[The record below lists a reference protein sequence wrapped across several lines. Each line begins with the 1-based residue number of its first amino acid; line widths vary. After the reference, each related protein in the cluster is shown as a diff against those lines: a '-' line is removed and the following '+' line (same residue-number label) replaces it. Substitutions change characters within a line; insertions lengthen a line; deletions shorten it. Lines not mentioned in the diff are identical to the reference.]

1 MAETLFTGDYKSEP
15 YWMEDV
21 VPLQLGDNSLPDK
34 ADVVVIG
41 SGYTGS
47 HAALETARA
56 GLHTV
61 VIDSGNIGQGCSTR
75 NGGQVSS
82 SIKPDVDELTEKYGR
97 DRAKAIRQEGENAL
111 NWIESFVQNEG
122 IDCDFERNGLYY
134 AAHTPRHYESLA
146 RDADI
151 LKHKEGIEAFAV
163 PQQDQKTELGSDAYF
178 GGLVFPR
185 HAALHAAKYH
195 SALAGKIA
203 DAGARLVSNC
213 TAVSVDRGSESGDAK
228 FTIKTT
234 QGTITARHVMVA
246 TNGYTSS
253 LIPWFQN
260 RLIPIGSYVIAT
272 EPLPKEQMDAL
283 FPTGRVVCDTCKVI
297 YYYRASPDR
306 TRVLFGGRVSA
317 NETNPDISA
326 PRLHKQ
332 MCRIF
337 PGLKETKISHSW
349 TGTVAYTFDSMAHT
363 GTHDGMHYALGYCGS
378 GISLSSYLGMRAGQ
392 KIVGKPEG
400 ASAFDDLPFPTRPLY
415 RGKPWF
421 LPAAVSLYALKD
433 KMQIT
438 AANGFRQKT

>member
-21 VPLQLGDNSLPDK
+21 VPLQLGVNSLPNK

-41 SGYTGS
+41 SGYTGL
-47 HAALETARA
+47 HTALETARA

-122 IDCDFERNGLYY
+122 IDC
-134 AAHTPRHYESLA
+134 
-146 RDADI
+146 
-151 LKHKEGIEAFAV
+151 GIEAFAV
-163 PQQDQKTELGSDAYF
+163 PRQDQKTELGSDAYF

-195 SALAGKIA
+195 SALAGKVA
-203 DAGARLVSNC
+203 DAGASLVSNC
-213 TAVSVDRGSESGDAK
+213 TAVSIDGGSSSGDAQ

-337 PGLKETKISHSW
+337 PELKETKISHSW

-392 KIVGKPEG
+392 KIAGNPEG

-433 KMQIT
+433 KMQIA
-438 AANGFRQKT
+438 AANSFRQKT